1 MDILH
6 SNWDEDLHFFLG
18 FLGMDAGGHFNP
30 LPDVCLSQQL
40 EPWVQCGL
48 VSADGLTELLG
59 DPPAFLLKLAL
70 AIRTLG

>member
-18 FLGMDAGGHFNP
+18 FLGMDAGGDFNP

-40 EPWVQCGL
+40 EPLVQCGL